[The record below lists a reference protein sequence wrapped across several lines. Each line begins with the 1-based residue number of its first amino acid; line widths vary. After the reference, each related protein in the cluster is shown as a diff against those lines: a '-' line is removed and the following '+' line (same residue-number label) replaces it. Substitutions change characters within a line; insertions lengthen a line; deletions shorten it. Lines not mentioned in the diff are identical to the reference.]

1 MPVMSRA
8 QNRAVTAGSIMMPTA
23 SSVPSAWKPP
33 TRFITTSAR
42 KAICAGPPARLTERR
57 KPGSTH
63 SSTSGR
69 QISARTTSD
78 TLAMPTIRNS
88 AGSSTA
94 STEPNRKC
102 SRSTLLPLTE
112 TMRDAE
118 RERNQEE
125 RGERGVLLELR
136 SSARSGRRRPRSTKP
151 AISPP
156 AAMANRLE
164 PREQEARSPRPAG
177 SHAPWRRRSG
187 SCAAASGTRRSA
199 PRRTPAR
206 TCRPARGA

>member
-1 MPVMSRA
+1 
-8 QNRAVTAGSIMMPTA
+8 MMPTA

-69 QISARTTSD
+69 QISASTISE
-78 TLAMPTIRNS
+78 TLVMPTIS
-88 AGSSTA
+88 SSVGSSTA

-102 SRSTLLPLTE
+102 SRSTLVPLTE
-112 TMRDAE
+112 TMVTPSASEIRKNAASEASSFSSVARAIRPAPTRDDEAGDQAAAGH
-118 RERNQEE
+118 REQ
-125 RGERGVLLELR
+125 
-136 SSARSGRRRPRSTKP
+136 AQARRPGSRS
-151 AISPP
+151 
-156 AAMANRLE
+156 R
-164 PREQEARSPRPAG
+164 RPAG
-177 SHAPWRRRSG
+177 WRAPWRRRSG

-199 PRRTPAR
+199 PRRAPAR
-206 TCRPARGA
+206 SVPTSARRMNSKSANGAMKRS